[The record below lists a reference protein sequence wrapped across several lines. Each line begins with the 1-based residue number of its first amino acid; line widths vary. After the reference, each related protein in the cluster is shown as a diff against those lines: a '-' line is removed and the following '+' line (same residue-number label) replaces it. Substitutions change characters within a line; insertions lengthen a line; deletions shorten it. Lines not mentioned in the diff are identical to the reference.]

1 MPTIHRAHG
10 LRFVIYL
17 NDHSPAHVHAI
28 GADGE
33 AKIILGSEG
42 EPPRLDWVKGLS
54 AADVRRAMA
63 EVGAEQTRLRE
74 AWKRNHEDGL
84 T

>member
-1 MPTIHRAHG
+1 MPTVHRAHG

-33 AKIILGSEG
+33 AKIVLGSEG
-42 EPPRLDWVKGLS
+42 EAPTLDWVKGLT
-54 AADVRRAMA
+54 ATDVRRAMT
-63 EVGAEQTRLRE
+63 EVGAEQTRLWE
-74 AWKRNHEDGL
+74 AWKRIHEGG
-84 T
+84 